1 MTLPLYFNLRIVQ
14 YSFVYSSLIITHM
27 INGVNYERN
36 ENAKQKSV
44 EACRIK

>member
-14 YSFVYSSLIITHM
+14 YSFVYSSLITHM
-27 INGVNYERN
+27 INEVNYERN
-36 ENAKQKSV
+36 ENAKQKNV